1 MYLYVMHV
9 FLIYKSFQIYER
21 VGMEHSGLQGTNNL
35 FAEQK
40 VKELLKKEKIAFITP
55 ISLA

>member
-40 VKELLKKEKIAFITP
+40 VKELLKKEK
-55 ISLA
+55 